1 MEMSFP
7 HPIATAAAT
16 GLALAGVAAVAAYGV
31 MYPESQTFGRTIVAP
46 PLPNQIALTFDDG
59 PNPAA
64 TPRLLEVLARRNVS
78 ATFFLIGNFVR
89 LEPTIAR
96 EIAAAGH
103 TIGNHTMTHPFLP
116 KYSSAR
122 IRAELAGCN
131 AELEDTLGQRVELF
145 RPPHGGR
152 TPAVFRAA
160 AALGLKTV
168 QWNLIVGDWMDISS
182 ATILERVERG
192 VARHRRTGRGTNV
205 VLHDGGQDALGQP
218 RLRTIEA
225 VESLLSRVAED
236 TQFVVPTGDAA
247 QPWR

>member
-1 MEMSFP
+1 MSFP

-46 PLPNQIALTFDDG
+46 PLPKQIA
-59 PNPAA
+59 
-64 TPRLLEVLARRNVS
+64 RLLEVLARRNVS

-205 VLHDGGQDALGQP
+205 VLHDGGQDAMGQP

-236 TQFVVPTGDAA
+236 TQFVVPTGDAT